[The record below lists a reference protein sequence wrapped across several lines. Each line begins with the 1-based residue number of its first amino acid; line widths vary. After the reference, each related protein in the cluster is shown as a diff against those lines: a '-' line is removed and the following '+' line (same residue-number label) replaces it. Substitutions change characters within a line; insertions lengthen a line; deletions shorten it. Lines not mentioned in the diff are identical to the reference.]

1 MHLTHKLTAL
11 IADDSSLI
19 RERLFELLSA
29 FEGIDTIEL
38 ARDTSEAK
46 DKIVRLKPDIV
57 ILDIRMPGGGGF
69 EVLKTIKEKN
79 LKSRVVVLTS
89 YLYPQYRDKSLE
101 LGADY
106 FLSKETDIK
115 KLGKILSVMFLKY
128 EKTNS

>member
-1 MHLTHKLTAL
+1 MTHKLTAL

-38 ARDTSEAK
+38 ARDTSEAVH
-46 DKIVRLKPDIV
+46 KIVKLNPDIV
-57 ILDIRMPGGGGF
+57 LLDIRMPGGEGGF
-69 EVLKTIKEKN
+69 EVLKTMKEKN
-79 LKSRVVVLTS
+79 IKSCVIILTS
-89 YLYPQYRDKSLE
+89 YPYPQYRDKSLE

-115 KLGKILSVMFLKY
+115 KLGEILNGMFIK
-128 EKTNS
+128 K

>member
-1 MHLTHKLTAL
+1 MHLTHSFTAL

-19 RERLFELLSA
+19 RDRLAVLLSA
-29 FEGIDTIEL
+29 FEDIVTIEV

-46 DKIVRLKPDIV
+46 DKIIKLNPDIV

-69 EVLKTIKEKN
+69 EVLKTIKEKD
-79 LKSRVVVLTS
+79 LKSCVVVLTS
-89 YLYPQYRDKSLE
+89 YPYPQFRDKSLE

-115 KLGKILSVMFLKY
+115 KLGEILKGMFTKN
-128 EKTNS
+128 ENSN

>member
-89 YLYPQYRDKSLE
+89 YPYPQYRDKSLE

-106 FLSKETDIK
+106 FLSKETDVK
-115 KLGKILSVMFLKY
+115 KLGEILNAMYLKY

>member
-1 MHLTHKLTAL
+1 MHLTHSFTAL

-29 FEGIDTIEL
+29 FEGIDTIEF

-89 YLYPQYRDKSLE
+89 YPYPQYRDKSLE

-106 FLSKETDIK
+106 FLSKETDVK
-115 KLGKILSVMFLKY
+115 KLGEILNAMFLKY
-128 EKTNS
+128 EKTKS

>member
-1 MHLTHKLTAL
+1 MHLTHSFTAL

-69 EVLKTIKEKN
+69 EVLKIIKEKN
-79 LKSRVVVLTS
+79 LKSCVIIFTS
-89 YLYPQYRDKSLE
+89 YPYPQYRDKSLE

-115 KLGKILSVMFLKY
+115 KLGEILNGMFIK
-128 EKTNS
+128 N

>member
-1 MHLTHKLTAL
+1 MRLTHSFTAL
-11 IADDSSLI
+11 IADDSSPI
-19 RERLFELLSA
+19 RDRLVELLSA

-89 YLYPQYRDKSLE
+89 YPYPQYRDKSLE

-115 KLGKILSVMFLKY
+115 KLGEILNGMFIK
-128 EKTNS
+128 N

>member
-29 FEGIDTIEL
+29 FDGIDTIEL

-46 DKIVRLKPDIV
+46 DKIIKLNPDIV

-89 YLYPQYRDKSLE
+89 YPYPQYRDKSLE

-115 KLGKILSVMFLKY
+115 KLGEILNGMFIK
-128 EKTNS
+128 N

>member
-1 MHLTHKLTAL
+1 MTHSFTAL

-89 YLYPQYRDKSLE
+89 HPYPQYRDKSLE

-115 KLGKILSVMFLKY
+115 KLGKILSGMFPKN

>member
-1 MHLTHKLTAL
+1 MHLTHSFTAL

-89 YLYPQYRDKSLE
+89 YPYPQYRDKSLE

-106 FLSKETDIK
+106 FLSKETDVK
-115 KLGKILSVMFLKY
+115 KLGEILNAMFLKY

>member
-46 DKIVRLKPDIV
+46 DKIVKLKPDIV

-89 YLYPQYRDKSLE
+89 YPYPQYRDKSLE

-106 FLSKETDIK
+106 FLSKETDVK
-115 KLGKILSVMFLKY
+115 KLGEILNAMYLKY

>member
-19 RERLFELLSA
+19 RERLFGLLSA
-29 FEGIDTIEL
+29 FDGIDTIEL

-46 DKIVRLKPDIV
+46 NKIVELNPDIV

-69 EVLKTIKEKN
+69 EVLRTMKEKN
-79 LKSRVVVLTS
+79 IKSCVIILTS
-89 YLYPQYRDKSLE
+89 YPYPQYRDKSLE

-115 KLGKILSVMFLKY
+115 KLGEILNGMFIK
-128 EKTNS
+128 N

>member
-1 MHLTHKLTAL
+1 MTHSFTAL

-19 RERLFELLSA
+19 RERLFELLTS
-29 FEGIDTIEL
+29 FEAIDSIEQ
-38 ARDTSEAK
+38 AKDTSEAK
-46 DKIVRLKPDIV
+46 NKIVKLNPDIV

-79 LKSRVVVLTS
+79 LKSCVIIFTS
-89 YLYPQYRDKSLE
+89 YPYPQYRDKSLK

-115 KLGKILSVMFLKY
+115 KLGNILSGMIMIN
-128 EKTNS
+128 EKTKS

>member
-19 RERLFELLSA
+19 RERLVELLSE
-29 FEGIDTIEL
+29 FEEIDSIEL
-38 ARDTSEAK
+38 AKDTSEAVH
-46 DKIVRLKPDIV
+46 KIVKLNPDIV
-57 ILDIRMPGGGGF
+57 LLDIRMPGGGGF

-79 LKSRVVVLTS
+79 LKSRVIVLTS

-128 EKTNS
+128 EETNS